1 MMNKKIKYVSF
12 KTIKGDYTAYL
23 DWSFGDRLIITV
35 WDDDSPDEG
44 DPRILF
50 EREIELTENEEELK

>member
-1 MMNKKIKYVSF
+1 MAKKIKYVSF

-23 DWSFGDRLIITV
+23 DWSYGDRLIITV
-35 WDDDSPDEG
+35 WDDDSPDER

-50 EREIELTENEEELK
+50 DTDIELD